1 MQAISPTT
9 SLPEEQQV
17 MTLLLDLLKQEQLHL
32 VAADIDGLIEI
43 TAQKMALVAKMAA
56 LAGARHHALG
66 VAGFAAQETGMQA
79 WMMDRGGSVDAS
91 LWQQVLDLTREAKEI
106 NRVNGMLINK
116 QTAHVQSALNAL
128 RPNTQG
134 FDVYGPNG
142 QASNAAPSRRFVI
155 G

>member
-1 MQAISPTT
+1 MQAIFPMT

-17 MTLLLDLLKQEQLHL
+17 MKLLLDLLKNEQLHL
-32 VAADIDGLIEI
+32 VSNDIASLTEV
-43 TAQKMALVAKMAA
+43 TAQKTALVGKMAA
-56 LAGARHHALG
+56 LASSRHHALG
-66 VAGFAAQETGMQA
+66 TAGFAAQETGMQA
-79 WMMDRGGSVDAS
+79 WMTERGSSADAS

-116 QTAHVQSALNAL
+116 QMAHTQNALNAL

-134 FDVYGPNG
+134 LDVYGPNG
-142 QASNAAPSRRFVI
+142 QASNATANRRFVI